1 MKQIFLDVMP
11 LDKAR
16 QLLLDR
22 IGMLFDDIDRTELV
36 DVASACGRITAEP
49 VFARYSSPFYHAS
62 AMDGYAVRFT
72 DTFSASEASPALLVI
87 GKDAF
92 YVDTGD
98 PLPEG
103 FNAVVMIEDVN
114 LVDDC
119 IEIYQ
124 PLTPY
129 QNARTIGEDIVSTEM
144 IAPLNHRIRPADMGA
159 MLASG
164 CLKINVYKKP
174 VVTIIPTGTELVTPE
189 DAQRGVKAPD
199 IIEYNSVVLA
209 SMVDEL
215 GGLSVRHPIVRD
227 DFEQIKNAVRDASF
241 TSDIVII
248 NAGSGRGSEDFTAA
262 AIKELGELL
271 INGVSIKPGK
281 PFIAGIVN
289 KKPVLG
295 IPGYPVSAY
304 LTFQL
309 FARPLVSRYLGL
321 SVDEPDYMRAIVSRN
336 MASPMGVDEFIRVKV
351 GVVNG
356 KYVATP
362 ISRGAGLLMSVVRA
376 DGMLKIPADSEGVM
390 AGSEVKVELI
400 TNTHKINNT
409 IVCIGSHDNTLDL
422 LANALKIKHPELS
435 LSSAHVGS
443 MGGLMALKRSEAHLC
458 GTHLLDEETGQYN
471 VSYINKFFSPGE
483 VQLVTLAHRQQ
494 GLIVKKGNP
503 KGIKGIEDLV
513 RDDIIFVNRQ
523 QGSGTRLLLD
533 KNLRERNINPYLI
546 KGYDREEYTHMS
558 VASAVLT
565 GLCDTGMAI
574 YSAAV
579 ALGLDFIPVA
589 TERYDLAIPT
599 DQMNSDKIS
608 ALLDIIRKDK
618 TFRQTV
624 ESMGGYDTTNMGQ
637 TIEPA

>member
-1 MKQIFLDVMP
+1 MKQIFLDVLP
-11 LDKAR
+11 LEKAA
-16 QLLLDR
+16 QLLLMR
-22 IGMLFDDIDRTELV
+22 AASAFEGLDRTETV
-36 DVASACGRITAEP
+36 DVASSGSLITAEP
-49 VFARYSSPFYHAS
+49 VFARYSSPFYHSS
-62 AMDGYAVRFT
+62 AMDGYAVKFA
-72 DTFSASEASPALLVI
+72 DTFSASEAVPLHLTT

-114 LVDDC
+114 IVGDC

-129 QNARTIGEDIVSTEM
+129 QNVRTIGEDIVSTEM
-144 IAPLNHRIRPADMGA
+144 IAPMHHRIRPVDMGA

-164 CLKINVYKKP
+164 CLKVKVQKKP
-174 VVTIIPTGTELVTPE
+174 VVTIIPTGTELITPQQAE
-189 DAQRGVKAPD
+189 KGLKAPE
-199 IIEYNSVVLA
+199 IIEYNSVVLS

-215 GGLSVRHPIVRD
+215 GGLSVRNPIVKD
-227 DFEQIKNAVRDASF
+227 DFEEIKNAIYEASL
-241 TSDIVII
+241 TSDIVIV

-262 AIKELGELL
+262 AINELGELL

-281 PFIAGIVN
+281 PFIAGMVN
-289 KKPVLG
+289 NKPVLG

-304 LTFQL
+304 ITFQL
-309 FARPLVSRYLGL
+309 FARPLIYKYLGL
-321 SVDEPDYMRAIVSRN
+321 TPEDPDQITAIVSRN

-351 GVVNG
+351 GVVKD

-376 DGMLKIPADSEGVM
+376 DAMLRIPADSEGIK
-390 AGSEVKVELI
+390 AGSEAKIDLI
-400 TNTHKINNT
+400 NSISKINNT

-422 LANALKIKHPELS
+422 LANALKVKHPELS

-443 MGGLMALKRSEAHLC
+443 MGGLMALKRSEAHIC

-471 VSYINKFFSPGE
+471 VPYVNKFFTPGE
-483 VQLVTLAHRQQ
+483 VVLVTLVHRQQ

-513 RDDIIFVNRQ
+513 RDDLLFINRQ

-579 ALGLDFIPVA
+579 ALDLAFIPIA
-589 TERYDLAIPT
+589 TERYDIAIT
-599 DQMNSDKIS
+599 AELLNTEKIS
-608 ALLDIIRKDK
+608 ALLDIIRNDK
-618 TFRQTV
+618 SFREAV
-624 ESMGGYDTTNMGQ
+624 ERMGGYDTSSMGE
-637 TIEPA
+637 TV